1 MFTGIVQ
8 AIGKVHALT
17 PRGGDV
23 RLEFEADSLPP
34 DRIQIGDSIA
44 VNGCCLTVTA
54 KSDSRFSADVSRET
68 LALTTFSGLSA
79 GAPVN
84 LERSLTLAVP
94 LGGHLVVGHVD
105 GVGTVKIRREDAR
118 SVRFQIEAPT
128 ELARYIARKGS
139 LCVDGVSLTVN
150 EVRGNLFDVNI
161 IPHTLAN
168 TILGHWQPGT
178 RVNLEVDLLARY
190 LERLLQRDSAP
201 GEQT

>member
-8 AIGKVHALT
+8 AIGKIRALT
-17 PRGGDV
+17 PQAGDV
-23 RLEFEADSLPP
+23 RLEIDAAGLPP

-44 VNGCCLTVTA
+44 VNGCCLTVIA
-54 KSDSRFSADVSRET
+54 KSDSCFSADASRET
-68 LALTTFSGLSA
+68 LALTTLGGLSGGSA
-79 GAPVN
+79 VN
-84 LERSLTLAVP
+84 LEPSLTLAAP
-94 LGGHLVVGHVD
+94 LGGHLVAGHVD
-105 GVGTVKIRREDAR
+105 GVGAVKVRRQDAR
-118 SVRFQIEAPT
+118 SVRFEIEAPA

-139 LCVDGVSLTVN
+139 ICVDGVSLTVN
-150 EVRGNLFDVNI
+150 EIRGNLFDVNI
-161 IPHTLAN
+161 IPHTLAH